1 METSEVGW
9 FSADRLPE
17 LSTGRATEKQIK
29 RMFEH
34 HGDPSL
40 PTDFD

>member
-9 FSADRLPE
+9 FPADHLPE

-29 RMFEH
+29 RMFDH
-34 HGDPSL
+34 FRDPAL